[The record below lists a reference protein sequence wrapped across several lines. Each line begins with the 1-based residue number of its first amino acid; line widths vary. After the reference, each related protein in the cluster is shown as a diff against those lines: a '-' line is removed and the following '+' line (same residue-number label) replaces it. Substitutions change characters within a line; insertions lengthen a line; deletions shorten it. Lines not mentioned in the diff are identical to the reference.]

1 MWGSASDSTR
11 AMSWGETVISGSSEE
26 CGGAAGTSGPIPN
39 FVARL
44 LASRRP
50 MRKRAPRL
58 IRPALLEQPGDGGAK
73 LGDAGTRARRR
84 RQRLGVR
91 GGVLGQRRLG
101 RGEEGGQLGRLDAV
115 GLGQH
120 NLVVD
125 RGLVQERKHL
135 VVRRLEPVAGIDE
148 QVDARETGPPPEEG
162 V

>member
-11 AMSWGETVISGSSEE
+11 AMSWGETVISASSERR
-26 CGGAAGTSGPIPN
+26 GVSPG
-39 FVARL
+39 L

-58 IRPALLEQPGDGGAK
+58 IRSALLEQPGDRGAK
-73 LGDAGTRARRR
+73 LGDAGTRARRG
-84 RQRLGVR
+84 RQRLGVS
-91 GGVLGQRRLG
+91 GGVLGQRRFD
-101 RGEEGGQLGRLDAV
+101 RGEEGGELRRLDAV

-120 NLVVD
+120 DLVVD

-148 QVDARETGPPPEEG
+148 E
-162 V
+162 